1 MGNNPYHDQHIAEF
15 TACVDESMTML
26 QLHYDSILMRQTNL
40 IESLMREVEE
50 LKRQVA
56 AKPQQV
62 EVDIVPT
69 QSSLRKLKDS
79 VMGFSR
85 R

>member
-1 MGNNPYHDQHIAEF
+1 
-15 TACVDESMTML
+15 ML
-26 QLHYDSILMRQTNL
+26 QLHYDSILMKQTNL

-79 VMGFSR
+79 VMGFFR